1 MARKNTLVT
10 FTMLST
16 IMFFNK
22 PTYAFLGTIGAN
34 LIMGSAGS
42 SGSAPAPKTSGAAAA
57 AEVNKEAIKH
67 IADSNLSSEQVADIK
82 YVVDSQSDSSTTT
95 DLTGMAGDVVSG
107 LGSIAAALVHN
118 DVGYIAGQ
126 LHEILY

>member
-16 IMFFNK
+16 IMFFNQ

-42 SGSAPAPKTSGAAAA
+42 SGSAPAPKTS
-57 AEVNKEAIKH
+57 
-67 IADSNLSSEQVADIK
+67 SFPTS
-82 YVVDSQSDSSTTT
+82 VVKTTYT
-95 DLTGMAGDVVSG
+95 DLGTRA
-107 LGSIAAALVHN
+107 IA
-118 DVGYIAGQ
+118 
-126 LHEILY
+126 